1 MCWLCMYMGI
11 LECIRVDH
19 DLQTT
24 ITHISNTLVVDVY
37 IFDAIHVFVML
48 LFYMILSVLFHVKAF
63 SQTNLSEL
71 LQESGI
77 VPAVHEACGGGG
89 SSSDLSSK
97 QATRQL
103 QSTKYLGGLKHK
115 YLIHAYRCS
124 SRWIFDCSVLFCG
137 VCV

>member
-77 VPAVHEACGGGG
+77 VPAVHEACGGGWFIIRSLIKTG
-89 SSSDLSSK
+89 
-97 QATRQL
+97 
-103 QSTKYLGGLKHK
+103 HK
-115 YLIHAYRCS
+115 AASIHQIS
-124 SRWIFDCSVLFCG
+124 GWIKT
-137 VCV
+137 